1 MKTMNALEL
10 ADYVDFLY
18 SELSYGYEVT
28 GENLDEVADML
39 RQQQAEIEALKYWQD
54 TWRPF
59 LKQHLGVESCN
70 GFCGEQECKE
80 NQANCK
86 RINK

>member
-1 MKTMNALEL
+1 MNALEL

-59 LKQHLGVESCN
+59 LKQHFGAETCN

-86 RINK
+86 RIKK

>member
-39 RQQQAEIEALKYWQD
+39 RQQQAEIEALQYWQD

-59 LKQHLGVESCN
+59 LKQHRGVESCN
-70 GFCGEQECKE
+70 GFCGEQE
-80 NQANCK
+80 
-86 RINK
+86 

>member
-1 MKTMNALEL
+1 MNALEL